1 MSVIPRIRVEPDG
14 VTAELV
20 HGIDSVE
27 AEWEDLADRMA
38 ESPFLRPGWFTAW
51 QRAFAKRKIE
61 VLTVRQDGDLVG
73 LLPLAR
79 MPYRV
84 RSATN
89 PHTPVFGLLARDAQ
103 ARDALAQAFFASAPR
118 SAVIGYLDASRPDG
132 TRLRRAAHEAGY
144 RVLERS
150 RMRSPYAVTTG
161 TWEDYVR
168 SRSRNVRSD
177 LRRRTRRI
185 SEEGEL
191 VLDINVGERLPDAL
205 EEGYRIEGS
214 GWKDARG
221 TAIRSREDTRCFY
234 TEIAQWAAGRGWLRL
249 CFLRWQGRPI
259 AFHFDLLAGNVL
271 YHLKGGFDTEFAST
285 SPSKVLHYL
294 MLRYACEA
302 ELTRYEF
309 LGLDEPYKLQLADAA
324 HERHFLHF
332 CAPGVAGQ
340 AERLGYMFATRHA
353 GRLRELRRARR
364 PRV

>member
-1 MSVIPRIRVEPDG
+1 MSVIHRIRLEPDG

-27 AEWEDLADRMA
+27 AEWEDLADRMG
-38 ESPFLRPGWFTAW
+38 ESPFLRPGWFNAW
-51 QRAFAKRKIE
+51 QRAFVKRKIE
-61 VLTVRQDGDLVG
+61 VLTVRQDGGLVG
-73 LLPLAR
+73 VLPLAR

-89 PHTPVFGLLARDAQ
+89 PHTPIFGLLARDAQ

-118 SAVIGYLDASRPDG
+118 SALIGYLDASRPDG
-132 TRLRRAAHEAGY
+132 ARLRRAAHEAGY

-185 SEEGEL
+185 SEEGEF

-271 YHLKGGFDTEFAST
+271 YHLKGGFDTRFASS

-302 ELTRYEF
+302 GLTRYEF

-332 CAPGVAGQ
+332 CAPSVTGQ

-353 GRLRELRRARR
+353 TRLRELRRARR
-364 PRV
+364 TRV